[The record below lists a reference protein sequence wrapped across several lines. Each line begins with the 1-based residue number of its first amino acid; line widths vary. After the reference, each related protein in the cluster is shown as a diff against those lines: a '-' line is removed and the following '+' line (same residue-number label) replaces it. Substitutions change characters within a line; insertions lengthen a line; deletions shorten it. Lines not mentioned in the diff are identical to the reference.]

1 MNAEKQTRTETLKRK
16 NMLMS
21 NIFAGKKAAAE
32 KVEEDFLGGG
42 GALDTDIYTATIKT
56 AYIGKASASEAR
68 SVNLLLD
75 INGREVRQQIWVS
88 NRNGDVTY
96 KDKKTGQDKNLP
108 GFNQINSLCML
119 VCSKEMGAMDVEELT
134 VKLYDFDAKKELP
147 QAVDCFSELHGEKI
161 QVALQRQTVDKTV
174 LDQNTGKYEPT
185 GETRDQ
191 NEIIK
196 FFPADKLVTISD
208 VAEFIRGLGGNF
220 DDVLDSGDIQKAIDK
235 MDESQSNYA
244 EKWLERNK
252 GQTYDKSTGKGSA
265 EGKSFKSGSGG
276 GEKAKAKTSLFDD

>member
-1 MNAEKQTRTETLKRK
+1 
-16 NMLMS
+16 MS
-21 NIFAGKKAAAE
+21 NIFAGKKAAPE
-32 KVEEDFLGGG
+32 KVEDDYLGGG
-42 GALDTDIYTATIKT
+42 GALDTDIYSATIKV

-68 SVNLLLD
+68 NVTLLLD

-96 KDKKTGQDKNLP
+96 KDKKSGEDKNLP

-119 VCSKEMGAMDVEELT
+119 VCSKEMGKMDVEELT
-134 VKLYDFDAKKELP
+134 VKLYDFESKKELP
-147 QAVDCFSELHGEKI
+147 QAVDCFSELHGEKVQI
-161 QVALQRQTVDKTV
+161 ALQRQTVDKNS

-196 FFPADKLVTISD
+196 FFPEDKLVTISD
-208 VAEFIRGLGGNF
+208 VAEFIRGLGANF
-220 DDVLDSGDIQKAIDK
+220 DEILADGDLGKAIAK
-235 MDESQSNYA
+235 MDDKQSQYA

-252 GQTYDKSTGKGSA
+252 GQTYDKSTGKGSS
-265 EGKSFKSGSGG
+265 EGKSFAKTSGG
-276 GEKAKAKTSLFDD
+276 EGKAKAKSSLFDD